1 MFTDENVV
9 DLTLRQHESNRSREK
24 SETLAV
30 VHPICVHQ
38 QAENAQQWLSMIVGS
53 SSDAIIGQSLEGVIL
68 SWNPAAKRLFGYS
81 AAAAMGRPISM
92 LVSRD
97 DADGLQSLLERSARG
112 EQIEC
117 HETECVRQ
125 DGTRVG
131 VSLSLSPIK
140 NKSGAVVGTA
150 MIARDI
156 TERRRAEDR
165 LHHLALHDAL
175 TGLPNRFLFFE
186 RVSLALIQARRHD
199 LQVALLFIDL
209 DRFKEINDSLGH
221 QIGDRLLQA
230 TASRL
235 RGCLREGDVIAR
247 LGGDEFVV
255 SLTALTDGGDAAL
268 IAGKILATLHEP
280 FHVGSHELNVSAS
293 IGIGIYPADGQ
304 DMEALMHAA
313 DTAMYHA
320 KKQGRGNCQLAL
332 ARYATTPSP
341 ASNRCHD
348 CRSRGGEKTCE
359 DFMPLSNMD
368 ANRCGFAGEAPIQW
382 RQPTHTGNMQGD
394 SSTEYSTLKEPSHD

>member
-9 DLTLRQHESNRSREK
+9 DLTLRQHESNRSLQK

-30 VHPICVHQ
+30 VHPISVHQ
-38 QAENAQQWLSMIVGS
+38 QAESAQQWLSMIVGS
-53 SSDAIIGQSLEGVIL
+53 SSDAIIGKSLEGIIL

-81 AAAAMGRPISM
+81 AAAAIGRPISM
-92 LVSRD
+92 LFSHD
-97 DADGLQSLLERSARG
+97 GADGLQSLLERSARG

-117 HETECVRQ
+117 HETECIRQ

-175 TGLPNRFLFFE
+175 TGLPNRFLFCE
-186 RVSLALIQARRHD
+186 RVSQALTQARRHD

-209 DRFKEINDSLGH
+209 DRFKQINDSLGH
-221 QIGDRLLQA
+221 QIGDRLLQV

-255 SLTALTDGGDAAL
+255 GLTALMDSSDATL
-268 IAGKILATLHEP
+268 IAGKILETLREP
-280 FHVGSHELNVSAS
+280 FLVGSHELNVSAS

-304 DMEALMHAA
+304 DMETLMQAA
-313 DTAMYHA
+313 DTAMYQA
-320 KKQGRGNCQLAL
+320 KKQGRGNCQLAS
-332 ARYATTPSP
+332 APCATTPSSESSP
-341 ASNRCHD
+341 CHD
-348 CRSRGGEKTCE
+348 CQSCGGGKACE
-359 DFMPLSNMD
+359 DFHVAASLSRMD
-368 ANRCGFAGEAPIQW
+368 PDRDSFAGEREFNDGNQPI
-382 RQPTHTGNMQGD
+382 PGNM
-394 SSTEYSTLKEPSHD
+394 P

>member
-30 VHPICVHQ
+30 VHPISVHQ
-38 QAENAQQWLSMIVGS
+38 QAESAQQWLSMIVGS
-53 SSDAIIGQSLEGVIL
+53 SSDAIIGKSLEGIIL

-81 AAAAMGRPISM
+81 AAAAIGRPISM
-92 LVSRD
+92 LFSHEG
-97 DADGLQSLLERSARG
+97 ADGVQSFLERSARG

-117 HETECVRQ
+117 HETECIRQ

-175 TGLPNRFLFFE
+175 TGLPNRFLFCE
-186 RVSLALIQARRHD
+186 RVCQAFVQARRHD
-199 LQVALLFIDL
+199 YQVALLFIDL
-209 DRFKEINDSLGH
+209 DRFKQINDSLGH
-221 QIGDRLLQA
+221 QIGDRLLQV

-255 SLTALTDGGDAAL
+255 SLTALTDASDATL
-268 IAGKILATLHEP
+268 IAGKILETLREP

-304 DMEALMHAA
+304 DLETLMHAA

-320 KKQGRGNCQLAL
+320 KKQGRGNSQLASAL
-332 ARYATTPSP
+332 GTTTPSSEP
-341 ASNRCHD
+341 SPCHD
-348 CRSRGGEKTCE
+348 CQSRGARKACE
-359 DFMPLSNMD
+359 DFHVASPIPD
-368 ANRCGFAGEAPIQW
+368 RCGP
-382 RQPTHTGNMQGD
+382 RQFRG
-394 SSTEYSTLKEPSHD
+394 